1 MSDGPGD
8 FVSRLNRLDSC
19 AISDALDKLRIAG
32 VVPGL
37 PQYASTRRIAGR
49 VLTVKLG
56 TGARSS
62 EKPRHLCAAAIELAQ
77 PADILV
83 VEQRTGVVA
92 GCWGGILTL
101 AAKLRG
107 ISGVVA
113 DGLVRDIDE
122 ARQHDFPVFAR
133 GLTTFTA
140 RGRVVEISTN
150 QPVRIGDVEVKF
162 GDYTIADSS
171 GVVFIPA
178 DDIERVLTAG
188 EEIAAR
194 EAAMIKA
201 LLAGE
206 PVTRVMGTDYEHMLR
221 R

>member
-1 MSDGPGD
+1 MSGAVGD
-8 FVSRLNRLDSC
+8 FVSRIGRLNSC
-19 AISDALDKLRIAG
+19 AVCDALDKLRIAG
-32 VVPGL
+32 VVTGL
-37 PQYASTRRIAGR
+37 PQYASNRRIAGR

-56 TGARSS
+56 TSARSS
-62 EKPRHLCAAAIELAQ
+62 EKPRHLCAGAIELAQ
-77 PADILV
+77 TGNILV

-107 ISGVVA
+107 VAGVIA

-122 ARQHDFPVFAR
+122 ARQRDFPVFAR

-140 RGRVVEISTN
+140 RGRIVELSTN
-150 QPVRIGDVEVKF
+150 KPVRIGDVEVKF
-162 GDYTIADSS
+162 GDYAIADAS

-178 DDIERVLTAG
+178 DDIERVLIAA
-188 EEIAAR
+188 EAIAAR
-194 EAAMIKA
+194 EAAMTKA

-206 PVTRVMGTDYEHMLR
+206 PVSQVMGAAYEHMLR